1 MAGSLLVWVE
11 TRQKSALDLRNLA
24 AEEMSIVDRLLN
36 PKPQPPA
43 ASLSRMKSNAADELK
58 AFRSC
63 LRWMGVDHST
73 ASSAALSWTIFFV
86 LTIAVPS
93 ISHFVLAFS
102 AHRRPYD
109 AALQLSLSSAAA
121 LAFLCLSSAYH
132 RYGLRRLLFLDEL
145 RRESPRVHAGYTA
158 QLGRSFRILSVLVT
172 PCLVAEFAYKI
183 WWYISGARRITFL
196 GNPAASDAV
205 AFALELASW
214 IYRTAIFLLVCV
226 LFRLICQLQ
235 ILRLQD
241 FAAVF
246 REESEVE
253 AVLRQHLRIK
263 KQLRVTSHRF
273 RSFVIICL
281 VLVTASQLTVLFL
294 ATRHNADVRLFNTGE
309 LANRSV
315 FSNPD
320 RFSSSSVELPIFAGS
335 IWFDA
340 KLIFKL
346 DQTDHQGR
354 LKVESDAIAIEFFDL
369 NFLVSLQLCSIT
381 LVTGLLICLRSAA
394 KITHKAQAL
403 TSHAAK
409 WHVCATID
417 SFSHDPEAPCNTQ
430 LEEGDD
436 DDDVDDKFYE
446 EEAKSEDE
454 LEDTKLV
461 HPQANT
467 ITFQKRQALG
477 SS

>member
-1 MAGSLLVWVE
+1 
-11 TRQKSALDLRNLA
+11 
-24 AEEMSIVDRLLN
+24 MSIVDRLLN

-58 AFRSC
+58 AFRCC

-73 ASSAALSWTIFFV
+73 ASSAALSWTIFFA

-121 LAFLCLSSAYH
+121 LGFLCLSSAYH

-183 WWYISGARRITFL
+183 WWYLSGARRIPFL

-273 RSFVIICL
+273 RSFIIICL
-281 VLVTASQLTVLFL
+281 LLVTASQLTALFL
-294 ATRHNADVRLFNTGE
+294 ATRHNADVRIFNTGE
-309 LANRSV
+309 LA
-315 FSNPD
+315 
-320 RFSSSSVELPIFAGS
+320 
-335 IWFDA
+335 
-340 KLIFKL
+340 
-346 DQTDHQGR
+346 
-354 LKVESDAIAIEFFDL
+354 
-369 NFLVSLQLCSIT
+369 LCSIT
-381 LVTGLLICLRSAA
+381 LVIGLLICLRSAA

-417 SFSHDPEAPCNTQ
+417 SFSHDPEAPCSTQ
-430 LEEGDD
+430 VKEGDDD

-467 ITFQKRQALG
+467 ISFQKRQALVTYFENNKAG
-477 SS
+477 ITIFGFVLDRAWLHTVCMLELTLFLWLLSKTIGIS

>member
-1 MAGSLLVWVE
+1 
-11 TRQKSALDLRNLA
+11 
-24 AEEMSIVDRLLN
+24 MSIVDRLLN

-43 ASLSRMKSNAADELK
+43 ASLSRIKSNAADELK

-73 ASSAALSWTIFFV
+73 ASSAALSWTIFFA

-109 AALQLSLSSAAA
+109 AALQLSLSTAAA

-172 PCLVAEFAYKI
+172 PCLVAEFSYKV
-183 WWYISGARRITFL
+183 WWYLSGARRIPFL

-263 KQLRVTSHRF
+263 KQLRVISHRF
-273 RSFVIICL
+273 RSFIIICL
-281 VLVTASQLTVLFL
+281 VLVTASQLTALFL

-309 LANRSV
+309 LA
-315 FSNPD
+315 
-320 RFSSSSVELPIFAGS
+320 
-335 IWFDA
+335 
-340 KLIFKL
+340 
-346 DQTDHQGR
+346 
-354 LKVESDAIAIEFFDL
+354 
-369 NFLVSLQLCSIT
+369 LCSIT

-417 SFSHDPEAPCNTQ
+417 SFAHDPEAPCSTQ
-430 LEEGDD
+430 VEEGDD
-436 DDDVDDKFYE
+436 DDYDVDGKFYE

-467 ITFQKRQALG
+467 ISFQKRQALVTYFENNKAG
-477 SS
+477 ITIFGFVLDRAWLHTVCMLELTLFLWLLSKTIGIS

>member
-1 MAGSLLVWVE
+1 
-11 TRQKSALDLRNLA
+11 
-24 AEEMSIVDRLLN
+24 MSIVDRLLN

-309 LANRSV
+309 LA
-315 FSNPD
+315 
-320 RFSSSSVELPIFAGS
+320 
-335 IWFDA
+335 
-340 KLIFKL
+340 
-346 DQTDHQGR
+346 
-354 LKVESDAIAIEFFDL
+354 
-369 NFLVSLQLCSIT
+369 LCSIT

-467 ITFQKRQALG
+467 ITFQKRQALVTYFENNKAG
-477 SS
+477 ITIFGFVLDRTWLHTVCMLELTLFLWLLSKTIGIS